1 MSPRKNTAN
10 ADSPEAEKPGFE
22 ESLRR
27 LEKAVSELE
36 QGNLPLDKA
45 LKLYEEG
52 VQAYRACH
60 EILQNAEC
68 KVAKLVETLEGTLK
82 EEPFKPPEEQ

>member
-1 MSPRKNTAN
+1 MRPKKNTADAN
-10 ADSPEAEKPGFE
+10 PPEAEKPGFE

-27 LEKAVSELE
+27 LEEVVSELE

-82 EEPFKPPEEQ
+82 EQPFEPTEEQ